1 VFERNKSNG
10 SQVGAPT
17 FAASAGTISK
27 RYVMRYLSN
36 SAEIENQPIRSD
48 LREQTIFRAI
58 EESGSGLGLTPD
70 QVESI
75 ERVVQVERAAFSRL
89 LERVHRGTANSQAVN
104 RNLLSLGPRTINDH
118 ILIMVEMLIVTKR
131 IKILVDHLLT
141 AEQRS
146 KLVRRR
152 REYVS
157 LRENRSAITDNKG
170 QFSIQ

>member
-1 VFERNKSNG
+1 
-10 SQVGAPT
+10 
-17 FAASAGTISK
+17 
-27 RYVMRYLSN
+27 
-36 SAEIENQPIRSD
+36 
-48 LREQTIFRAI
+48 
-58 EESGSGLGLTPD
+58 
-70 QVESI
+70 
-75 ERVVQVERAAFSRL
+75 
-89 LERVHRGTANSQAVN
+89 
-104 RNLLSLGPRTINDH
+104 
-118 ILIMVEMLIVTKR
+118 MVEMLIVTKR